1 MNRGFLIVGNKAV
14 TKPFS
19 LNDLAGSAGRMDILC
34 RFIAQALFISH
45 GIRKNVEVYLLLLGE
60 PKPPKAI
67 KIVGKEVKTMA
78 PDERNIAGLIR
89 KALKIE
95 CNKNWKRS
103 TSGIY
108 ISKKNLK
115 ELLDE
120 LTNRYKIVYLK
131 ETGKDIRNFVKQ
143 IDKDCLFILGDHLGL
158 SEEQERIVKDYA
170 SEVISVSPISL
181 QADQCVVIVHYELDR
196 STIF

>member
-34 RFIAQALFISH
+34 RFVAQALFISH

-115 ELLDE
+115 KLLDE

>member
-60 PKPPKAI
+60 PEPPKAI

-120 LTNRYKIVYLK
+120 LANRYKIVYLK

-196 STIF
+196 LTI

>member
-34 RFIAQALFISH
+34 RFVAQALFISH

-60 PKPPKAI
+60 PEPPKAI

-115 ELLDE
+115 KLLDE

>member
-34 RFIAQALFISH
+34 RFVAQALFISH

-115 ELLDE
+115 KLLDE

-196 STIF
+196 STI

>member
-60 PKPPKAI
+60 PEPPKAI

-120 LTNRYKIVYLK
+120 LTNRYKIIYLK

>member
-34 RFIAQALFISH
+34 RFVAQALFISH

-60 PKPPKAI
+60 PEPPKAI

-158 SEEQERIVKDYA
+158 SEEQEKIVKDYA

>member
-60 PKPPKAI
+60 PEPPKAI

-158 SEEQERIVKDYA
+158 SEEQEKIVKDYA

-196 STIF
+196 LTI

>member
-60 PKPPKAI
+60 PEPPKAI

-120 LTNRYKIVYLK
+120 LANRYKIVYLK

-158 SEEQERIVKDYA
+158 SEEQERIVKNYA

>member
-34 RFIAQALFISH
+34 RFVAQALFISH

-60 PKPPKAI
+60 PEPPKAI

-131 ETGKDIRNFVKQ
+131 ETGKEIRDFVKQ

-196 STIF
+196 LTIV

>member
-34 RFIAQALFISH
+34 RFVAQALFISH

-60 PKPPKAI
+60 PEPPKAI

-120 LTNRYKIVYLK
+120 LANRYKIVYLK

>member
-34 RFIAQALFISH
+34 RFVAQALFISH

-60 PKPPKAI
+60 PEPPKAI

>member
-34 RFIAQALFISH
+34 RFVAQALFISH

-60 PKPPKAI
+60 PEPPKAI

-108 ISKKNLK
+108 ISNKNLK

-158 SEEQERIVKDYA
+158 SEEQEKIVKDYA

-196 STIF
+196 LTI

>member
-34 RFIAQALFISH
+34 RFVAQALFISH

>member
-34 RFIAQALFISH
+34 RFVAQALFISH

-196 STIF
+196 STI

>member
-60 PKPPKAI
+60 PEPPKAI

>member
-34 RFIAQALFISH
+34 RFVAQALFISH

-60 PKPPKAI
+60 PEPPKAI

-120 LTNRYKIVYLK
+120 LANRYKIVYLK

-196 STIF
+196 STI